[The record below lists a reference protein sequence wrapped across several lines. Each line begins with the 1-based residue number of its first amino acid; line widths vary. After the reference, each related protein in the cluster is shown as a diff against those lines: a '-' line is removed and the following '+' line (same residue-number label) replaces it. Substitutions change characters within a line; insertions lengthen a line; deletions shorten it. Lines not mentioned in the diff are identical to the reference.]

1 MNEISIFGLDLA
13 KSSFQVHG
21 AAIDGTALVRK
32 KLSRDKVLEFFA
44 NQPRCLVAIEACS
57 GAHFWARQLIR
68 LGYEVRL
75 VPPVYVKPY
84 VKRQKNDVA
93 DAEAIA
99 EAACRAN
106 MRFVAVKSEAKQALG
121 MVFRTRD
128 LYVRQRTQTINALRG
143 HLAEFGIVAPKGPVH
158 IERLRCAVEGSAAQF
173 PPEVLILAEDLF
185 AQIATLEARI
195 HTLDRRL
202 RSLVPR
208 DDTGARLTTI
218 PGVGPVCAAALQA
231 FAPPMEG
238 FRNGR
243 DFAAWLG
250 LAPRQHSTGGKQRLG
265 RISKMGQ
272 RDLRRLLISGAMAV
286 VRWAARKGAPKHSWL
301 GRMLERKHR
310 MLIAVALANKTARII
325 WAIMTK
331 GGVYRTPAVTQ

>member
-1 MNEISIFGLDLA
+1 
-13 KSSFQVHG
+13 
-21 AAIDGTALVRK
+21 
-32 KLSRDKVLEFFA
+32 
-44 NQPRCLVAIEACS
+44 
-57 GAHFWARQLIR
+57 
-68 LGYEVRL
+68 
-75 VPPVYVKPY
+75 
-84 VKRQKNDVA
+84 
-93 DAEAIA
+93 
-99 EAACRAN
+99 
-106 MRFVAVKSEAKQALG
+106 
-121 MVFRTRD
+121 MV
-128 LYVRQRTQTINALRG
+128 
-143 HLAEFGIVAPKGPVH
+143 
-158 IERLRCAVEGSAAQF
+158 
-173 PPEVLILAEDLF
+173 ILAEDLF

-218 PGVGPVCAAALQA
+218 PGVGPICAAALQA

-272 RDLRRLLISGAMAV
+272 RDLRRLLISGARAV
-286 VRWAARKGAPKHSWL
+286 VRWAARKGAPEHSWL

-331 GGVYRTPAVTQ
+331 GGVYRTPAVMQ